1 MVQLFRQDDT
11 AVPKHV
17 AVITDCTV
25 MYRMSHVHLV
35 GFIERKFSE
44 STEQWFLNG

>member
-1 MVQLFRQDDT
+1 MLLLRQYDT

-25 MYRMSHVHLV
+25 MYRMSHVQLV
-35 GFIERKFSE
+35 GFIESKFNE
-44 STEQWFLNG
+44 ATEQWILNG